1 MWGKKRNRR
10 QGRYRLLEV
19 ELPVGKARR
28 QRVKMIVRWVGG
40 LLGVAALF
48 LGVWHGGAWVMRVGF
63 YENEIFTVKTID
75 VRVRGIL
82 QPAQLQKMAGVQTG
96 ENLFRVDL
104 MRVKRDLELTP
115 LIETAAVERVL
126 PDTLRLRIVERRPI
140 AQVVGY
146 RQQADGTLAR
156 QVYWLDARGV
166 VIPPIAPGFTTQ
178 KKQPKWLP
186 LIVGI
191 PPAKLLPGRTVDSP
205 ALRSALQ
212 LVSRFDLSPMAGLA
226 HLRQI
231 DVTGRETLGI
241 VTWQGAR
248 VALGLNGLDGQ
259 LQRWRQIHDLGRQ
272 HHRAVATVDLSI
284 KNNLP
289 VRWMQTHARPAGG

>member
-1 MWGKKRNRR
+1 MWGKKCNRR

-19 ELPVGKARR
+19 DLPVGKVRR
-28 QRVKMIVRWVGG
+28 QRMKAIARWTGG
-40 LLGVAALF
+40 LLGLAALF
-48 LGVWHGGAWVMRVGF
+48 FGVWHGGAWVMRLGF

-75 VRVRGIL
+75 VRVRGII
-82 QPAQLQKMAGVQTG
+82 QPAQLKKMAGVHAG

-104 MRVKRDLELTP
+104 LRVKRDLELTP
-115 LIETAAVERVL
+115 LIESAAVERVL

-140 AQVVGY
+140 AQVVGF
-146 RQQADGTLAR
+146 RQQPDGQLVR

-166 VIPPIAPGFTTQ
+166 VIPPIDPCLTVQ

-191 PPAKLLPGRTVDSP
+191 PTAKLLPGRTLDSP
-205 ALRSALQ
+205 AVRSALQ
-212 LVSRFDLSPMAGLA
+212 LVSRYDLSPMAGLA

-231 DVTGRETLGI
+231 DVSGRETLGVI
-241 VTWQGAR
+241 TWQGAR
-248 VALGLNGLDGQ
+248 VTLGLNGLNAQ
-259 LQRWRQIHDLGRQ
+259 IQRWRQIHDLGRQ

-289 VRWMQTHARPAGG
+289 VRWMHPSSRPAGG

>member
-19 ELPVGKARR
+19 DLPVGKVRR
-28 QRVKMIVRWVGG
+28 QRMKAIVRWAGG
-40 LLGVAALF
+40 LLGLAALF
-48 LGVWHGGAWVMRVGF
+48 FGVWHGGAWVMRMGF
-63 YENEIFTVKTID
+63 YENDIFTVKTID
-75 VRVRGIL
+75 VRVRGII
-82 QPAQLQKMAGVQTG
+82 QPAQLQKMAGVHTG

-104 MRVKRDLELTP
+104 LRVKRDLELTP
-115 LIETAAVERVL
+115 LIESAAVERVL

-140 AQVVGY
+140 AQVVSF
-146 RQQADGTLAR
+146 RQQPDGQLVR

-166 VIPPIAPGFTTQ
+166 VIPPIDPRLTVQ

-191 PPAKLLPGRTVDSP
+191 PTAKLLPGRRVDSP
-205 ALRSALQ
+205 AVRSALQ
-212 LVSRFDLSPMAGLA
+212 LVSRYDLSPMAGLA

-231 DVTGRETLGI
+231 DVSGRETLGVI
-241 VTWQGAR
+241 TWQGAR
-248 VALGLNGLDGQ
+248 VTLGLNGLNAQ
-259 LQRWRQIHDLGRQ
+259 IQRWRQIYDLGRQ

-289 VRWMQTHARPAGG
+289 VRWMHPSTRPAGG

>member
-10 QGRYRLLEV
+10 QSRYRLLEV
-19 ELPVGKARR
+19 DLPVGKVRR
-28 QRVKMIVRWVGG
+28 QRMKAIVRWAGG
-40 LLGVAALF
+40 LLGLAALF
-48 LGVWHGGAWVMRVGF
+48 FGVWYGGAWVMRLGF

-75 VRVRGIL
+75 VRVRGII
-82 QPAQLQKMAGVQTG
+82 QPTQLQKMAGVHTG

-104 MRVKRDLELTP
+104 LRVKRDLELTP
-115 LIETAAVERVL
+115 LIESAAVERVL

-140 AQVVGY
+140 AQVVGF
-146 RQQADGTLAR
+146 RQQPDGQLVR

-166 VIPPIAPGFTTQ
+166 VIPPIDPRLTVQ
-178 KKQPKWLP
+178 KNQPKWLP

-191 PPAKLLPGRTVDSP
+191 PTAKLLPGRTVDSP
-205 ALRSALQ
+205 AVRSALQ
-212 LVSRFDLSPMAGLA
+212 LVSRYDLSPMAGLA

-231 DVTGRETLGI
+231 DVSGRETLGVI
-241 VTWQGAR
+241 TWQGAR
-248 VALGLNGLDGQ
+248 VTLGLNGLNAQ
-259 LQRWRQIHDLGRQ
+259 IQRWRQIHDLGRQ

-289 VRWMQTHARPAGG
+289 VRWMHPSSRPAGG

>member
-19 ELPVGKARR
+19 DLPVGKARR
-28 QRVKMIVRWVGG
+28 QRVKVIARWAGS

-48 LGVWHGGAWVMRVGF
+48 LGVWYGGAWVMRVGF
-63 YENEIFTVKTID
+63 YENEIFTVKKID
-75 VRVRGIL
+75 VRVQGII
-82 QPAQLQKMAGVQTG
+82 QPAHLQKMAGVRTG
-96 ENLFRVDL
+96 ENLFQVDL
-104 MRVKRDLELTP
+104 LRVKRDLELTP
-115 LIETAAVERVL
+115 LIETVAVERVL

-146 RQQADGTLAR
+146 RQQADGKLAR

-166 VIPPIAPGFTTQ
+166 VIPPIAPGLTAQ

-212 LVSRFDLSPMAGLA
+212 LVSRYDLSPMAGLA

-231 DVTGRETLGI
+231 DVSDSRTLGV

-248 VALGLNGLDGQ
+248 VTLGLNGLDAQ
-259 LQRWRQIHDLGRQ
+259 LQRWRQIYDLGRQ

-289 VRWMQTHARPAGG
+289 VRWVQTPARPAGG

>member
-10 QGRYRLLEV
+10 QSRYRLLEV
-19 ELPVGKARR
+19 DLPVGKVRR
-28 QRVKMIVRWVGG
+28 QRMKAIARWAGG
-40 LLGVAALF
+40 LLGLVVLF
-48 LGVWHGGAWVMRVGF
+48 FGVWHGGAWVMRLGF

-75 VRVRGIL
+75 VRVRGII
-82 QPAQLQKMAGVQTG
+82 QPTQLQKMAGVHTG

-104 MRVKRDLELTP
+104 LRVKRDLELTP
-115 LIETAAVERVL
+115 LIESAAVERVL

-140 AQVVGY
+140 AQVVGF
-146 RQQADGTLAR
+146 RQQPDGQLVR

-166 VIPPIAPGFTTQ
+166 VIPPIDPRLTVQ

-191 PPAKLLPGRTVDSP
+191 PTAKLLPGRTVDSP
-205 ALRSALQ
+205 AVRSALQ
-212 LVSRFDLSPMAGLA
+212 LVSRYDLSPMAGLA

-231 DVTGRETLGI
+231 DVSGRETLGLI
-241 VTWQGAR
+241 TWQGAR
-248 VALGLNGLDGQ
+248 VTLGLNGLNAQ
-259 LQRWRQIHDLGRQ
+259 IQRWRQIHDLGRQ

-289 VRWMQTHARPAGG
+289 VRWMHLSSRPAGG

>member
-10 QGRYRLLEV
+10 QDRYRLLEV
-19 ELPVGKARR
+19 DLPVGKARR
-28 QRVKMIVRWVGG
+28 QRVKAVARMAGW

-48 LGVWHGGAWVMRVGF
+48 LGVWYGGTWGMRVGF
-63 YENEIFTVKTID
+63 YENEIFSVKTID
-75 VRVRGIL
+75 VRVQGIL
-82 QPAQLQKMAGVQTG
+82 QPAHLEKMAGVRTG

-104 MRVKRDLELTP
+104 LRVKRDLELTP
-115 LIETAAVERVL
+115 LIESAAVERVL
-126 PDTLRLRIVERRPI
+126 PSTLRLRIVERRPV
-140 AQVVGY
+140 AQVVWF
-146 RQQADGTLAR
+146 RQQPDGELAR
-156 QVYWLDARGV
+156 QVYWLDAKGV
-166 VIPPIAPGFTTQ
+166 VIPPADPSHAVQ
-178 KKQPKWLP
+178 KKHPKWLP

-231 DVTGRETLGI
+231 DVTGRETLGV

-248 VALGLNGLDGQ
+248 VTLGLNGLDGQ
-259 LQRWRQIHDLGRQ
+259 LRRWRQIHDLGRQ
-272 HHRAVATVDLSI
+272 HHRAVAVVDLSI

-289 VRWMQTHARPAGG
+289 VRWMHSAAPPAGG

>member
-40 LLGVAALF
+40 LLGMAALF

-75 VRVRGIL
+75 VRARGIL

-166 VIPPIAPGFTTQ
+166 VIPPIAPGLTTQ
-178 KKQPKWLP
+178 KNQPKWLP

-248 VALGLNGLDGQ
+248 VTLGLNGLDGQ
-259 LQRWRQIHDLGRQ
+259 LQRWRQIHDLGRH

-289 VRWMQTHARPAGG
+289 VRWMQTPARPAGG